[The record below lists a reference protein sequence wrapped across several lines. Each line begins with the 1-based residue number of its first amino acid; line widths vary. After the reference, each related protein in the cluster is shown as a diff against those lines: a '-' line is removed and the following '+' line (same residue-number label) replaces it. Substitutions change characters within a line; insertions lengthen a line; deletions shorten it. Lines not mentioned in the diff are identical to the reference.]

1 LLSIYTSIS
10 PWIKKLFNVFRQ
22 LYSSSSDHVFF
33 SDVIMAVWKF
43 VEFQLPAHFTYK
55 MKYINILNE
64 ADHNYF
70 ALQQFSFSISWLLIF
85 FKLILKND
93 NSPTTVLKIVIQYLF
108 PPKEEL
114 GTLTYWLLSFVF
126 FELKAPATYPYPDP
140 YYRSIFAPYDP
151 QPYPPQ
157 PYGAQPMV
165 IYLLILC
172 QDLTSWSRKSRF
184 WS

>member
-1 LLSIYTSIS
+1 MFLGNFIHHRAIM
-10 PWIKKLFNVFRQ
+10 F
-22 LYSSSSDHVFF
+22 FF

-108 PPKEEL
+108 PPK
-114 GTLTYWLLSFVF
+114 
-126 FELKAPATYPYPDP
+126 
-140 YYRSIFAPYDP
+140 
-151 QPYPPQ
+151 
-157 PYGAQPMV
+157 
-165 IYLLILC
+165 
-172 QDLTSWSRKSRF
+172 
-184 WS
+184 